1 MKVLWICQKLPSAA
15 ESVLGGERELKQT
28 GGWIIGMASEISKK
42 NNITLAIAAVTSLVK
57 EVKTVECNGVVY
69 FAVPNSSE
77 KKLDDWKTLKDNY
90 NPDVVHIHGTE
101 YQLAYTWIQAN
112 GSSNTVVSLQ
122 GVMNSYSKY
131 FYYGMSQWDVLRNIT
146 LRDLLRETIFMK
158 AKTFGKRAITE
169 KRVLQAVDHVI
180 GRTSWDK
187 KQLWSINPQ
196 ASYHFNNEILR
207 QEFYDCDE
215 WQYSKCIKHS
225 IFLNQAAVPYKGLHI
240 LLKAM
245 PLILRE
251 YPDTIIRVAGFNICD
266 MSFKRRI
273 MRTGYGKYIKKLINK
288 YELQNHICFTGPLNS
303 SGMME
308 ELLHANLFLL
318 PSSIEN
324 SSNALGEA
332 QMIGIPCVASRV
344 GGMEDMIPNEH
355 CGTLYRFSDTEE
367 LAYAVCQTF
376 MKSSNYDNSIMRETA
391 KKRHDRNINSDT
403 LIDIYHKIC
412 GQ

>member
-1 MKVLWICQKLPSAA
+1 MKILWICQKLPSAA
-15 ESVLGGERELKQT
+15 ESALGGERELKQT

-42 NNITLAIAAVTSLVK
+42 KNITLAIASITSLVN
-57 EVKTVECNGVVY
+57 EVKSLELDGIVY
-69 FAVPNSSE
+69 YAVPNCCE
-77 KKLDDWKTLKDNY
+77 KDTKPWKSIYEKFC
-90 NPDVVHIHGTE
+90 PDIIHIHGTE
-101 YQLAYTWIQAN
+101 YPIAFTWIQAN

-122 GVMNSYSKY
+122 GIMNSYSKY
-131 FYYGMSQWDVLRNIT
+131 FYYGMSQWDVLHNIT
-146 LRDLLRETIFMK
+146 LRDLLRDTIFTK
-158 AKTFGKRAITE
+158 AKVFGKRAITE
-169 KRVLQAVDHVI
+169 KKVLQAVNHVI

-187 KQLWSINPQ
+187 KQLWSINPR
-196 ASYHFNNEILR
+196 AYYHFNNEILR
-207 QEFYDCDE
+207 QEFYDCNE

-225 IFLNQAAVPYKGLHI
+225 IFINQAAVPYKGFHL

-251 YPDTIIRVAGFNICD
+251 YPDTTIRVSGFNICD
-266 MSFKRRI
+266 MSLKRRI
-273 MRTGYGKYIKKLINK
+273 MRTGYGKYIGKLIK
-288 YELQNHICFTGPLNS
+288 EFDLQNHVSFTGPLNS
-303 SGMME
+303 SEMME
-308 ELLHANLFLL
+308 EFLRANLFLL

-344 GGMEDMIPNEH
+344 GGMEDMIPNEQ

-376 MKSSNYDNSIMRETA
+376 KMSLDFDNSIMRETA
-391 KKRHDRNINSDT
+391 NKRHDRTRNSDA

-412 GQ
+412 GK

>member
-15 ESVLGGERELKQT
+15 ESVLGDERELKQT
-28 GGWIIGMASEISKK
+28 GGWIIGMASELSKK
-42 NNITLAIAAVTSLVK
+42 KNITLAIAAVTTLVK

-69 FAVPNSSE
+69 FAAPNSSE
-77 KKLDDWKTLKDNY
+77 NIIDDWKAIKEKFR
-90 NPDVVHIHGTE
+90 PDVVHIHGTE

-122 GVMNSYSKY
+122 GVMNSCSKY

-215 WQYSKCIKHS
+215 WQYSRCIKNS
-225 IFLNQAAVPYKGLHI
+225 IFLNQAAVPYKGLHL

-245 PLILRE
+245 PTILRE
-251 YPDTIIRVAGFNICD
+251 YPDTTIRVAGFNICD
-266 MSFKRRI
+266 MSLKRRI
-273 MRTGYGKYIKKLINK
+273 MRTGYGKYIEKIIKK
-288 YELQNHICFTGPLNS
+288 YGLQNHIFFTGALNS
-303 SGMME
+303 SEMKK
-308 ELLHANLFLL
+308 ELMSANLFLL

-344 GGMEDMIPNEH
+344 GGMEDMIPDEQ
-355 CGTLYRFSDTEE
+355 CGTLYRFSDTVE

-376 MKSSNYDNSIMRETA
+376 KKSSNFDNSIMRETA
-391 KKRHDRNINSDT
+391 KKRHDRTINSDT

-412 GQ
+412 SY